1 MSCVP
6 LKITPRCA
14 GILIVFLLQAPAL
27 LSQDNRQKTAPERS
41 SLVRVNI
48 IRTITDAGPGETV
61 DINGQK
67 ISNYHPKI
75 IHLIPSTGVVIDDKR
90 HVLTFLGYRWID
102 VQSEPRR
109 IDIVTSRGERFPAK
123 MVGIDQSSGVA
134 VLRCEGGQLEQTPL
148 CLRCEIQDGATVV
161 APLPEGL
168 GPNQFQSAQIV
179 SVGSAGEGAQG
190 RWVVRVNREL
200 PGIGEPLLDER
211 FRVLGFIA
219 NQKPSEQD
227 PAGMQSIVYPITP
240 LLTSA
245 QKILS
250 IGGDIHTGWLGVY
263 LDDSAAPS
271 SSGVA
276 IKSLLRESPASKA
289 GLAPQDVLMKW
300 EGTRIHDTRQF
311 IRLVQETR
319 PGTKVNLEILRK
331 GRPMSLT
338 PVIETRRKDETPGTF
353 ILNFPEE
360 ITPDGISFRTADR
373 REVSQPRPR
382 LGIGIVPLT
391 PQLAEYLKVTAR
403 VGLLVLSVEPRNPA
417 ARAGVQVG
425 DIILAVDGQ
434 KIVDLQEFS
443 THIEERNWGS
453 TITLKL
459 LRRGEEQTIQVALPL
474 SPQSQRKP

>member
-1 MSCVP
+1 MRCVA
-6 LKITPRCA
+6 LKTTPQCT
-14 GILIVFLLQAPAL
+14 GILIVFLLHAPVL
-27 LSQDNRQKTAPERS
+27 LSQDHRQKTVPERS
-41 SLVRVNI
+41 ALVRVNI
-48 IRTITDAGPGETV
+48 IRTITDPGPGETV
-61 DINGQK
+61 NINGQK
-67 ISNYHPKI
+67 ISNYRPKI
-75 IHLIPSTGVVIDDKR
+75 IHMFPSTGVVIDDQR
-90 HVLTFLGYRWID
+90 HVLIFLGYRWID
-102 VQSEPRR
+102 VQGEPRR
-109 IDIVTSRGERFPAK
+109 IDIVTSRGERFPGK

-134 VLRCEGGQLEQTPL
+134 VLRCEGGPLEQTPL
-148 CLRCEIQDGATVV
+148 CARCEIRDGASVV
-161 APLPEGL
+161 TPLPEKM

-190 RWVVRVNREL
+190 EWVVRVNREF

-219 NQKPSEQD
+219 KQMPSKQD
-227 PAGMQSIVYPITP
+227 PAGMQTIAYPITT

-263 LDDSAAPS
+263 LDDSTPPS

-276 IKSLLRESPASKA
+276 IKSLLQESPASKA

-300 EGTRIHDTRQF
+300 DGMRIHDAWQF
-311 IRLVQETR
+311 IRLVKETP
-319 PGTKVNLEILRK
+319 PGTRVNLEILRK

-360 ITPDGISFRTADR
+360 ITPDGISFRKADR
-373 REVSQPRPR
+373 REGPQPRPR
-382 LGIGIVPLT
+382 LGIGLLPLT
-391 PQLAEYLKVTAR
+391 PQLAEYLKVTVR
-403 VGLLVLSVEPRNPA
+403 VGLLVSSVEPNMPA

-425 DIILAVDGQ
+425 DIILAVGGQ
-434 KIVDLQEFS
+434 RIVDFQAFS
-443 THIEERNWGS
+443 AYVEERDLGS

-459 LRRGEEQTIQVALPL
+459 LRRGEEQTMQVALLPM
-474 SPQSQRKP
+474 SPRKP